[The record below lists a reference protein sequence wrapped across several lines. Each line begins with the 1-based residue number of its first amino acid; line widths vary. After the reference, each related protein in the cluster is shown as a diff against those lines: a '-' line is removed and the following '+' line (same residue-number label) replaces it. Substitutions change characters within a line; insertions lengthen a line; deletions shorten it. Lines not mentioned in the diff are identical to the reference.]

1 MLEPVH
7 VIEEVSRRRPSITPE
22 GPTQPRQRQRVG
34 GSARSAAPHALRL
47 HALPPQTTASL
58 PAATGRSSCLRPA
71 SVRWSAAATT
81 GALAREAQ
89 RASTGHRHAV
99 GGLLVVWLRGGF
111 GRGAGA
117 SPAGLLYHMDW
128 LEDIYSKVGPS
139 GVSPPVHERSHGNA
153 HAHRLR
159 IAWQVV
165 GSLKRASHESIPS
178 IHQLRE

>member
-1 MLEPVH
+1 MLRRSYNRAVVAASNRTRCLHNRDRLPV
-7 VIEEVSRRRPSITPE
+7 VQTLKL
-22 GPTQPRQRQRVG
+22 
-34 GSARSAAPHALRL
+34 GSADEHRRIVCAQQRRAA
-47 HALPPQTTASL
+47 QK
-58 PAATGRSSCLRPA
+58 ATDTL
-71 SVRWSAAATT
+71 SVA
-81 GALAREAQ
+81 
-89 RASTGHRHAV
+89 
-99 GGLLVVWLRGGF
+99 WLRGGF

-117 SPAGLLYHMDW
+117 SPAGFLYHMDW
-128 LEDIYSKVGPS
+128 LEDVYSKVGPS